1 MTCSQVYLHYNRATR
16 FDITMP
22 STNSV
27 NELLVMQRTVH
38 KTGTDLRH
46 MYKHETLLQKKKKV
60 IISLILLVEQISFF
74 NATETTWNMA
84 NTYNYFMNNQSALHN
99 NNNNNNNNVHTS
111 VYGPE

>member
-1 MTCSQVYLHYNRATR
+1 MDPPRNTRFVDTTCSQVYLHYNRATR

-46 MYKHETLLQKKKKV
+46 MYKHETLLQKKKGNHFSHFTRGTNKF
-60 IISLILLVEQISFF
+60 L
-74 NATETTWNMA
+74 
-84 NTYNYFMNNQSALHN
+84 
-99 NNNNNNNNVHTS
+99 
-111 VYGPE
+111 